1 MRILHA
7 LMLLLAGL
15 PGLAQEAK
23 TPPNKAQE
31 LVEKAVAA
39 LGGEAYLNV
48 TGYIRTGRIYSFSRG
63 ELASA
68 GAVFTE
74 YAKYPDK
81 SRMEYYRN
89 RSIIQVN
96 NGDEGWELDT
106 QGVREQTPE
115 SIRDFKESVKRDID
129 FLLRAR
135 RTEPGMQF
143 YYLGSQF
150 LDNRRV
156 EVVEM
161 VDAENESLVLYLD
174 AETHLP
180 LRLRY
185 RERDELTR
193 EMVEVVEYYGI
204 YIDFDGV
211 RSPRQIT
218 RERARIRVFEA
229 TELKVDFKAPIAEE
243 LFTRESLEARWQ
255 EIGKKEKKKKK
266 KDEEE
271 P

>member
-1 MRILHA
+1 MKMRSARIL
-7 LMLLLAGL
+7 LLLLTGL

-31 LVEKAVAA
+31 LVEKTVAA

-63 ELASA
+63 ELASP

-143 YYLGSQF
+143 YYLGAQF

-161 VDAENESLVLYLD
+161 VD

-255 EIGKKEKKKKK
+255 EMGKKEKKKKK
-266 KDEEE
+266 KEEAE

>member
-1 MRILHA
+1 
-7 LMLLLAGL
+7 
-15 PGLAQEAK
+15 
-23 TPPNKAQE
+23 
-31 LVEKAVAA
+31 
-39 LGGEAYLNV
+39 
-48 TGYIRTGRIYSFSRG
+48 
-63 ELASA
+63 
-68 GAVFTE
+68 
-74 YAKYPDK
+74 
-81 SRMEYYRN
+81 MEYHRN
-89 RSIIQVN
+89 RSIIEVN
-96 NGDEGWELDT
+96 NGDEGWELDA

-143 YYLGSQF
+143 YYLGAQF

-218 RERARIRVFEA
+218 RERARLRVFEA
-229 TELKVDFKAPIAEE
+229 TELKVDFKAPIADE

-255 EIGKKEKKKKK
+255 EIGKKQKKKKK
-266 KDEEE
+266 KDEQE